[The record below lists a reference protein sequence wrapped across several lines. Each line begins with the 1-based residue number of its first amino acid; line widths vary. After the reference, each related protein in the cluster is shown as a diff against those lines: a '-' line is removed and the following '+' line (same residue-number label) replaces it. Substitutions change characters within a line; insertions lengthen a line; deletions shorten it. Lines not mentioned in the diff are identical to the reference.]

1 MYINERRHGD
11 KRKENETCGEDR
23 EVGSILHNTKH
34 ISGAKHAQ
42 TQIQNKQNKTKQRH
56 KAEQVH
62 AFHFRLKVRREGLFE
77 Q

>member
-1 MYINERRHGD
+1 M
-11 KRKENETCGEDR
+11 ETNAKKMKHAEKDR
-23 EVGSILHNTKH
+23 EVGSILHNTRH
-34 ISGAKHAQ
+34 ISGAKYAQ
-42 TQIQNKQNKTKQRH
+42 TQIQKKQNKTKQRH